1 MSISKTS
8 ERLSEIR
15 KTPDWWFLPIAKV
28 EVHEPS
34 EPPSL
39 GHVHVHF
46 TEKVRF
52 SADIVEPSHGT
63 VPCIVKPT
71 DMIAGIYNARTEEMQ
86 AHGFSLDK
94 KKQLRVQEVS
104 KPPTHYRPLSPFAV
118 RTDDM
123 NNLFLA
129 EHAGRKYAIPLQD
142 FKVVSQPFHE
152 DAIQDED
159 FGALSTLGR
168 ERPTEMKYRWGIDLG
183 ELTFCRATVEEAQK
197 RHRALIPGTAEV
209 EAEWERKLGK
219 VEMLTPDERRG
230 VENFF
235 HQVARGKTYLGTT
248 G

>member
-1 MSISKTS
+1 MNISKTS
-8 ERLSEIR
+8 QRLSEIR

-52 SADIVEPSHGT
+52 SADIIEPSHGS
-63 VPCIVKPT
+63 VPCVVKAT
-71 DMIAGIYNARTEEMQ
+71 DMLVGIYNSRTEECE
-86 AHGFSLDK
+86 AHGFSLDQ
-94 KKQLRVQEVS
+94 KKQLRVQAVA

-129 EHAGRKYAIPLQD
+129 EHAGKKYAIPLQD
-142 FKVVSQPFHE
+142 FKVVSQPFGE
-152 DAIQDED
+152 NVIRDED
-159 FGALSTLGR
+159 FAELSKLGR
-168 ERPTEMKYRWGIDLG
+168 LRPNEMKYRWGIDLG
-183 ELTFCRATVEEAQK
+183 ELTFCRATVEECQK
-197 RHRALIPGTAEV
+197 RHRAMVPGTAEI
-209 EAEWERKLGK
+209 EAEWDRKLGK
-219 VEMLTPDERRG
+219 IPMLTPDERRG

-235 HQVARGKTYLGTT
+235 HEMATGKRYLGQA
-248 G
+248 